1 MSNKKYPKDTPVT
14 LEMLAEI
21 TEKAAYYS
29 IKKVVESMIEP
40 PKPEPKEGEW
50 WMCRYKNDEVDTIAV
65 LVVKD
70 GQWRLTPTVKT
81 SWFQEFIT
89 PLNKMVPSEEDAE

>member
-1 MSNKKYPKDTPVT
+1 MSKKKYPKDAFVT
-14 LEMLAEI
+14 LEMLKKI
-21 TEKAAYYS
+21 FSPHLYPSPNEK
-29 IKKVVESMIEP
+29 IESMIEP
-40 PKPEPKEGEW
+40 PGPEPKEGEW

-70 GQWRLTPTVKT
+70 GQWRLTSTVKT

-89 PLNKMVPSEEDAE
+89 PLHKMVPSEEDAE